1 MTITTQ
7 TIVNRYNALYSILN
21 NGVVREYKTLTK
33 QEITLIV
40 LILTA
45 ESSSGSSTSDASAA
59 NQTIQILREAEIR
72 DRLPSALVGG
82 RLAVDIAS
90 LSVSVIGTLPAYAT
104 TPMFNIGS
112 TNGLALDA
120 TQTNGTQKS
129 IVRGGVKGTSTA
141 ADITSTIVD
150 VNTQALDVSIKGT
163 STVSINNFPSSQV
176 VTGTFFQATQ
186 PVSLTST
193 TITGSVAVT
202 GGLTDAQIRFTP
214 LAISG
219 TVSTGLLQGVTD
231 TQLRTTPLPI
241 SGTVVSNA
249 TLSAET
255 TKVIGTV
262 NVSSGQTI
270 GVTGSFFQTTQ
281 PVSLVSLPSL
291 PTGTNSIGSISNTTF
306 AATQSGS
313 WNLNNI
319 AGSITLPTGAAT
331 SSLQGTGN
339 TSLSSIDGKLPGTLG
354 AKTAAASL
362 AVTLSTDGAFGTN
375 FGLVTDTVATT
386 DTGSFNLISLIKRLL
401 SITLTKGQQLM
412 TASIPVTIASNQSTL
427 STFTQGSTAF
437 SLISNANTVG
447 TGSGVNFVNALQKYS
462 IQLQVVSGTLTAI
475 TVEIQISLTNS
486 GWQTISIF
494 TDIVDG
500 SFIFLADYPAL
511 FMRINIITI
520 TGTSPV
526 VNYFMV
532 GTI

>member
-1 MTITTQ
+1 MAITTQ

-90 LSVSVIGTLPAYAT
+90 LSVNVIGTLPAYTT

-163 STVSINNFPSSQV
+163 SIVSVNNFPSSQV

-186 PVSLTST
+186 PISGTVVANTGLAQPLTDTQIRATALPISGNVTANIGTTNGLALDTTLTSGNLKFILRTSAKGTTIAGDTTSTSIDVNTQALDVNIKGIPSISVSNFPTTQVVSGTFFQTTQPVSLTST
-193 TITGSVAVT
+193 TISGSVAVT
-202 GGLTDAQIRFTP
+202 GGLTDTQIRLTP

-219 TVSTGLLQGVTD
+219 TVNTGLLQGVTD

-306 AATQSGS
+306 AATQSGF

-319 AGSITLPTGAAT
+319 IGSITLPTGAAT

-339 TSLSSIDGKLPGTLG
+339 TSLVSIDGKLPGTLG
-354 AKTAAASL
+354 AKTAANSL
-362 AVTLSTDGAFGTN
+362 AVTLSTDG
-375 FGLVTDTVATT
+375 V
-386 DTGSFNLISLIKRLL
+386 
-401 SITLTKGQQLM
+401 
-412 TASIPVTIASNQSTL
+412 
-427 STFTQGSTAF
+427 
-437 SLISNANTVG
+437 
-447 TGSGVNFVNALQKYS
+447 
-462 IQLQVVSGTLTAI
+462 
-475 TVEIQISLTNS
+475 
-486 GWQTISIF
+486 
-494 TDIVDG
+494 
-500 SFIFLADYPAL
+500 
-511 FMRINIITI
+511 
-520 TGTSPV
+520 
-526 VNYFMV
+526 
-532 GTI
+532 